1 MSVKSGSIT
10 FNIYTDRD
18 NSLALSDL
26 KLFYTEL
33 SDNDIKEL
41 NDNILYIVQYMKL
54 TKNVKEKYTSV
65 LGLYLE
71 FYNLQVDNTLGDLK
85 AEDNKIYVLI
95 DGDQITVTLKYK
107 EEKEVSIIER
117 TFNNEE
123 FKKNHP
129 DSKEVQERPMGITN
143 PEEAKAAVSD
153 IIVAG
158 DPGAWKVIS
167 KASSESQQWM
177 KSTKGMVTETGVLV
191 QVTTKE
197 KGQIAEAL
205 TFIPGA
211 RMIQNPDGTWRIK

>member
-71 FYNLQVDNTLGDLK
+71 FYNLQADNTLGDLK

-95 DGDQITVTLKYK
+95 DGEQITITLKYK
-107 EEKEVSIIER
+107 EEKEVSIIDK
-117 TFNNEE
+117 TFNNDE

-129 DSKEVQERPMGITN
+129 DLKKESERPMGITN
-143 PEEAKAAVSD
+143 PEEAKAVVSD
-153 IIVAG
+153 IVVAG
-158 DPGAWKVIS
+158 NPDAWKVIS

-177 KSTKGMVTETGVLV
+177 KSTKGMITEAGVLV

-211 RMIQNPDGTWRIK
+211 RMIQSPDGTWRIK

>member
-41 NDNILYIVQYMKL
+41 NDNIMYIVQYMKL

-107 EEKEVSIIER
+107 EEKEVSIIDR

-123 FKKNHP
+123 FKKNNP
-129 DSKEVQERPMGITN
+129 NSKEAQERPMGITN

-153 IIVAG
+153 IVVAG
-158 DPGAWKVIS
+158 DPNAWKVIS

-177 KSTKGMVTETGVLV
+177 KSTKGMVTENGVLV

-211 RMIQNPDGTWRIK
+211 RMIQSPDGTWRIK